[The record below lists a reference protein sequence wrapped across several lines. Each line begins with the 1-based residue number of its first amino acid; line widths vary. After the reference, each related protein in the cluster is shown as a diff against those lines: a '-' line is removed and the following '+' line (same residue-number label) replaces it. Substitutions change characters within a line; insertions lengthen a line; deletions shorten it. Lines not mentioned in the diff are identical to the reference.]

1 MCVSP
6 PLGFNIKGRGEGKD
20 RPLLG
25 APDPPPAGG
34 QGGQAAGGCL
44 WSEWGSWGLCTK
56 ECDLGVQE
64 RFRLLLQGP
73 AERAGRAGQPRRTG
87 RAGPAGS
94 CLASPQEV
102 RTCNRHACSQGQHA
116 PRARL
121 GNFCLAAF
129 VSLLCKLQLL
139 KLWQPNRALG
149 FIKLTASACI
159 TLLH

>member
-6 PLGFNIKGRGEGKD
+6 PLGFTIKGRGEGGE

-25 APDPPPAGG
+25 APDPPPA
-34 QGGQAAGGCL
+34 GGQAAGGCL
-44 WSEWGSWGLCTK
+44 WSEWGSWGPCTK

-64 RFRLLLQGP
+64 RFRLLLQGQ
-73 AERAGRAGQPRRTG
+73 AERARRAGQPRRAG
-87 RAGPAGS
+87 RAGTAAGS

-129 VSLLCKLQLL
+129 VSLLCKPQLL
-139 KLWQPNRALG
+139 NSGSQTGLG
-149 FIKLTASACI
+149 WIKLIASA
-159 TLLH
+159 